1 MTSPKVDLPERL
13 RASLAGRYAVEREL
27 GRGGMGVVYLARDIR
42 HDRPVALKILL
53 PGLAS
58 RSGPERFQR
67 EILLAARLQHPH
79 ILTVLDSGMAGDAGA
94 EQLWYTMP
102 FVDGES
108 LSDRLNRERRLP
120 LEDALRIAA
129 EAARALAYAHQQGV
143 VHRDVKPENILL
155 TRDGTTLVGD
165 FGIARALGAD
175 DDRRLTRTGT
185 QVGSPFYMSPEQ
197 TNDAA
202 VDGRTDEYALAA
214 VLFEMLTGEPPFA
227 GRTLEAIVAKRLEN
241 PTPSARALR
250 DTVPPQV
257 DAAIRKAMARM
268 PDDRF
273 GTVTEF
279 AQALAGAG
287 REPGQAGLTSVPAE
301 PAAPGLSASF
311 PVSPTSR
318 PSPLPDVLPPT
329 GRPGGSRIP
338 RIAATV
344 AAIAIV
350 ATFAFLAWR
359 RSQPPAA
366 RPDTGVRVVAVLP
379 FDNLGDSA
387 DSYFADGVAD
397 EIRTKLAQ
405 VAGLEVIARASSL
418 EYRRPGRRPGDV
430 ARELGADYLLTG
442 TVRWEKAAGGN
453 RVRVTPELVDA
464 RRGDVARTRW
474 AQQFDASLTDVF
486 QVQADIAAKVA
497 DALGVALADS
507 ARRAIAARP
516 TASLAAWD
524 AFLQGEAASQ
534 QMKGDQASLRRAIA
548 FYQRAIALDSGFV
561 QAWSELSRART
572 SLYSNGV
579 PDPALGAQALA
590 AAERARRLGP
600 GDPTVYLAL
609 GDYYGAVNPVD
620 NTRAVAEYERGLRLA
635 PDNVDLLGSAVSAE
649 TSLGRWG
656 GVAARLA
663 RAAQLDP
670 RSVTVARRLATVH
683 TFLRDYPAAD
693 SAVDRALALAP
704 TNPGILS
711 LKVMVSVARGDLD
724 SARALIRAAATRI
737 DPDVLYPF
745 LAAYQDM
752 YWVLDDAQQRRVLA
766 APPSAFDDD
775 SASWALVRTELYHLR
790 GDRPRAAVYAD
801 SARIA
806 IERQLRDAPDD
817 WQRHA
822 LMGLALAYLGH
833 PDAAVR
839 EGRRGVGLMPISR
852 DGYFG
857 PYVQLQLARVYL
869 LTGKPDLAVD
879 QLEPLLQVPFYLSR
893 GWLRLDP
900 TFDPLRSRPRFQHLV
915 EGH

>member
-1 MTSPKVDLPERL
+1 VTSPQIDLPERL
-13 RASLAGRYAVEREL
+13 RASLTGRYVVEREL
-27 GRGGMGVVYLARDIR
+27 GRGGMGIVYLARDLR

-94 EQLWYTMP
+94 EQLWYAMP

-108 LSDRLNRERRLP
+108 LYDRLNRERRLP
-120 LEDALRIAA
+120 LEDALRIAT

-155 TRDGTTLVGD
+155 TRDGTTLVAD

-175 DDRRLTRTGT
+175 DERRLTRTGT

-197 TNDAA
+197 TNDAEL
-202 VDGRTDEYALAA
+202 DGRTDQYALAA

-227 GRTLEAIVAKRLEN
+227 GRTLEAVVAKRLAN
-241 PTPSARALR
+241 PTPSARVLR
-250 DTVPPQV
+250 DTVPPHV
-257 DAAIRKAMARM
+257 DAAIRKAMARV
-268 PDDRF
+268 PDERF
-273 GTVTEF
+273 ATVTEF
-279 AQALAGAG
+279 AQALGA
-287 REPGQAGLTSVPAE
+287 PGSGSTSVPAE
-301 PAAPGLSASF
+301 PAAPWQSASSAV
-311 PVSPTSR
+311 PAASSGSP
-318 PSPLPDVLPPT
+318 PLEVAPPT
-329 GRPGGSRIP
+329 GRPGGFRIP
-338 RIAATV
+338 LTLLAVMTV
-344 AAIAIV
+344 V
-350 ATFAFLAWR
+350 TVAFLAWR
-359 RSQPPAA
+359 RSQPSQA

-387 DSYFADGVAD
+387 DAYFADGVAD

-405 VAGLEVIARASSL
+405 LAGLEVIARASSL
-418 EYRRPGRRPGDV
+418 EYRHSGRRPSAV

-442 TVRWEKAAGGN
+442 TVRWEKAAGAS

-464 RRGDVARTRW
+464 RGGDVARTRW

-486 QVQADIAAKVA
+486 QVQADIATKVA

-507 ARRAIAARP
+507 ARRALAARP
-516 TASLAAWD
+516 TASLAAWE
-524 AFLQGEAASQ
+524 AFLQGEAASEY
-534 QMKGDQASLRRAIA
+534 MKADQVSLRRAIG
-548 FYQRAIALDSGFV
+548 FYQQAVALDSGFV
-561 QAWSELSRART
+561 QAWSQLSRART
-572 SLYSNGV
+572 SYYSNGV
-579 PDPALGAQALA
+579 PDPALGAQALE

-620 NTRAVAEYERGLRLA
+620 NARAVAEYERGLRLA
-635 PDNVDLLGSAVSAE
+635 PDNVDLLGSVVSAK
-649 TSLGRWG
+649 TSLGQWE
-656 GVAARLA
+656 GVAAPLA

-670 RSVTVARRLATVH
+670 RSVNVARRQTAVL
-683 TFLRDYPAAD
+683 TFLRQYPAAD
-693 SAVDRALALAP
+693 SAADRALALAP
-704 TNPGILS
+704 ANPSIVS
-711 LKVMVSVARGDLD
+711 LKVLVAIARGDLD
-724 SARALIRAAATRI
+724 SARAVIRTAATHI
-737 DPDVLYPF
+737 DPVVLYPF
-745 LAAYQDM
+745 LANYQDL

-775 SASWALVRTELYHLR
+775 RGTWGLVHAELYHLR
-790 GDRPRAAVYAD
+790 GDRVRAAAYAD

-806 IERQLRDAPDD
+806 FEEQVRAAPDD

-822 LMGLALAYLGH
+822 ILGLSLAYLGRAN
-833 PDAAVR
+833 AAVR
-839 EGRRGVGLMPISR
+839 EGRRGLELMPISR

-857 PYVQLQLARVYL
+857 PYVQLQLARIYL
-869 LTGKPDLAVD
+869 LTGKPELALD
-879 QLEPLLQVPFYLSR
+879 QLEPLLQVPFYLSP

-900 TFDPLRSRPRFQHLV
+900 TFESLRGNPRFQRLV
-915 EGH
+915 GGR